1 MKQILVIDVSP
12 RGAESASRR
21 VAKALTDRL
30 RAQYP
35 SAKIIHRDL
44 VKDNLPHLDEA
55 TLKAISTKD
64 AAEALRL
71 KASARLS
78 DQLTEELLASDLL
91 VIATPM
97 WNFGI
102 PPSLKAWIDLVVRP
116 GKTFIYTESGV
127 LGLAKD
133 KKAILVLA
141 SGGVFTEGP
150 WKSWDF
156 VEPYLRRIL
165 NFIGID
171 GVQTVRAEGMNIP
184 PLAAHAVPNAEK
196 ALERLAL

>member
-44 VKDNLPHLDEA
+44 VKDNLPHLHEA

-78 DQLTEELLASDLL
+78 DQVTEELFAQ
-91 VIATPM
+91 AR
-97 WNFGI
+97 
-102 PPSLKAWIDLVVRP
+102 PS
-116 GKTFIYTESGV
+116 FIQRAVY
-127 LGLAKD
+127 
-133 KKAILVLA
+133 
-141 SGGVFTEGP
+141 
-150 WKSWDF
+150 WD
-156 VEPYLRRIL
+156 
-165 NFIGID
+165 
-171 GVQTVRAEGMNIP
+171 
-184 PLAAHAVPNAEK
+184 
-196 ALERLAL
+196 